1 VDRRSARTR
10 RFLNFSDPTH
20 KARHDEMV
28 ALVERMLDLNQTK
41 TSVNCV
47 PSEVGRLERE
57 IAASDAEIDD
67 LVLKFTTSR
76 TKSAQ

>member
-1 VDRRSARTR
+1 
-10 RFLNFSDPTH
+10 
-20 KARHDEMV
+20 MV
-28 ALVERMLDLNQTK
+28 ALVERMLDLKQTK

-67 LVLKFTTSR
+67 LVFKFYDITDKECTMIEPQ
-76 TKSAQ
+76 K